1 MPWPYKRCSK
11 RPWIKAGAWSAPD
24 LGVLLAGCADAYAQN
39 GPPEALENTAMA
51 LPQTP
56 SE

>member
-11 RPWIKAGAWSAPD
+11 RLWIKAGAWSAQD
-24 LGVLLAGCADAYAQN
+24 LGVLLAGRADAYAQN